1 MQETENRYPKES
13 EKKIIETFCE
23 RKENKYPKKNEKKI
37 IKTFCERKENRYPK
51 ENEKKSLKL
60 SGRDDGILKC
70 QLGILELSN
79 SGDL

>member
-1 MQETENRYPKES
+1 MRE
-13 EKKIIETFCE
+13 
-23 RKENKYPKKNEKKI
+23 KI